1 MEKETPKYRIEP
13 FSQEFRYR
21 GRVLVRLVFAA
32 PVLEDKNAI
41 NGFYARMRENLCTY
55 CEALLA
61 EKVAL
66 LQSGSRE
73 ARSAVRESLLRFSP
87 RIMCLDAR
95 YLSVVFE
102 IFRVE
107 KGTRPRIERMAQT
120 FLLDGELLL
129 PCTYFTDKKEK
140 HDADAS
146 YYLTDEGIVFL

>member
-32 PVLEDKNAI
+32 PVLEDKKAI
-41 NGFYARMRENLCTY
+41 SGFYVRMRENLCAY
-55 CEALLA
+55 CESLLA

-66 LQSGSRE
+66 LQSGSRDM
-73 ARSAVRESLLRFSP
+73 RCSVRESLFRFSP
-87 RIMCLDAR
+87 RVTYLDER
-95 YLSVVFE
+95 YLSVVFD
-102 IFRVE
+102 IFRAE
-107 KGTRPRIERMAQT
+107 KGARPRTEHMAQT

-129 PCTYFTDKKEK
+129 PCTYFANKKEK
-140 HDADAS
+140 RDADAP